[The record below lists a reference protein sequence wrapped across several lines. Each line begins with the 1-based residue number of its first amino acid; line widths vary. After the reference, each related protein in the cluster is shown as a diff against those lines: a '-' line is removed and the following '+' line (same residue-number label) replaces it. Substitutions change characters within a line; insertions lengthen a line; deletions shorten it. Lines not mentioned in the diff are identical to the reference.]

1 MATGLER
8 TAISPMTGQPGQPL
22 PQRPSLAQTALSP
35 LMRAYQ
41 AYQQY
46 VGQPFQQAVR
56 GGVRGYFGLP
66 LMSDASALGR
76 EAYGQGVALSNVPG
90 VGAPAGAAKVA
101 AQALGALPEA
111 AMFIGA
117 LAKTWDAASN
127 AKAVEMEARGVDPR
141 TIWRE
146 TGNWRG
152 PDGKWRQEIS
162 DEAAKLTGAKGATK
176 FGEALQHPELFK
188 AYPDLRSIQLAESS
202 SPYST
207 ASYTPA
213 IGPFPEEISLGGR
226 PTETSALHEAQHPI
240 QEREGF
246 IPGSSSDVFELKFK
260 DTPEQRDAFNVF
272 ANISEKLGGPK
283 DLRPSDLVNAGDV
296 EGFIEDIFREI
307 NVDKRLSKDD
317 WRDLRQSLKSI
328 GIEAAEDDMLSLPSL
343 VEQAANILRYE
354 TNKNVITPMSQY
366 IRTAGEAEA
375 RATEARRKLT
385 QQQRRALFPEESY
398 DVPINELI
406 GR

>member
-152 PDGKWRQEIS
+152 PDGQWRQEIS
-162 DEAAKLTGAKGATK
+162 DEPARYVGGQPGAPAGQV
-176 FGEALQHPELFK
+176 LQHPELSA
-188 AYPDLRSIQLAESS
+188 AYPDVMQTPVYERPGAESS
-202 SPYST
+202 SFKQGRIDLGTAGTST
-207 ASYTPA
+207 PRQTM
-213 IGPFPEEISLGGR
+213 
-226 PTETSALHEAQHPI
+226 LHEMQHTI
-240 QEREGF
+240 QEKEGF
-246 IPGSSSDVFELKFK
+246 APGGS
-260 DTPEQRDAFNVF
+260 
-272 ANISEKLGGPK
+272 
-283 DLRPSDLVNAGDV
+283 PST
-296 EGFIEDIFREI
+296 
-307 NVDKRLSKDD
+307 S
-317 WRDLRQSLKSI
+317 
-328 GIEAAEDDMLSLPSL
+328 
-343 VEQAANILRYE
+343 
-354 TNKNVITPMSQY
+354 
-366 IRTAGEAEA
+366 
-375 RATEARRKLT
+375 
-385 QQQRRALFPEESY
+385 RALTLDDVYPPTLMPIFEEY
-398 DVPINELI
+398 
-406 GR
+406 

>member
-66 LMSDASALGR
+66 LMSDASTLGR

-152 PDGKWRQEIS
+152 PDGQWRQEIS
-162 DEAAKLTGAKGATK
+162 DEPARYVGGQPGAPAGQV
-176 FGEALQHPELFK
+176 LQHPELSA
-188 AYPDLRSIQLAESS
+188 AYPDVMQTPVYERPSTGTSS
-202 SPYST
+202 YGQGRIEIGT
-207 ASYTPA
+207 A
-213 IGPFPEEISLGGR
+213 GGGS
-226 PTETSALHEAQHPI
+226 EKSKALHELQHAI
-240 QEREGF
+240 QEKEGF
-246 IPGSSSDVFELKFK
+246 ARGGAPETARQLGFLKHPAVLEPLIDEYRILWRSLKGQERPKTPIGLSLRDEDIETFYESVEELKN
-260 DTPEQRDAFNVF
+260 PELRKKFTDILDRIDVERQNVF
-272 ANISEKLGGPK
+272 GP
-283 DLRPSDLVNAGDV
+283 DQGYM
-296 EGFIEDIFREI
+296 
-307 NVDKRLSKDD
+307 
-317 WRDLRQSLKSI
+317 
-328 GIEAAEDDMLSLPSL
+328 AAIRN
-343 VEQAANILRYE
+343 EQAYHRL
-354 TNKNVITPMSQY
+354 
-366 IRTAGEAEA
+366 AGEAEA
-375 RATEARRKLT
+375 RVTQYRKDITKQKRREF
-385 QQQRRALFPEESY
+385 FPEENY
-398 DVPINELI
+398 DIPLNELVI
-406 GR
+406 RR